1 MKITFLGP
9 PGSGKGT
16 QAERLAG
23 ELKIP
28 HVATGDILRDS
39 VTKRTPTGKK
49 VALYLK
55 EGKLVPDEIIL
66 AVVLE
71 KIGTMRNFLL
81 DGFPRTLRQAK
92 QLDRVT
98 GIDIVIFF
106 QISEDT
112 IVARLSNRRVCPTCG
127 KIYNLI
133 TDPPRVDSAC
143 DRCGV
148 ALRVRD
154 DDREETVKR
163 RLVVYREE
171 TVPLVAYY
179 SEKGVLRYLDA
190 DGDPDVVNS
199 RIKGILFPR

>member
-1 MKITFLGP
+1 VKITFLGP